1 MSKFPDWKLS
11 QLNWDDNADME
22 QAYYFDKAEAAMREE
37 SSEIEFVEMKEGEKE
52 RNWPGKIEWMDV
64 CEDTIMNSSR
74 KRSLR
79 ALKSDPDFFTRIK
92 KKRRKN

>member
-1 MSKFPDWKLS
+1 
-11 QLNWDDNADME
+11 ME
-22 QAYYFDKAEAAMREE
+22 QSYYHDKAEAAMRAKLG
-37 SSEIEFVEMKEGEKE
+37 EIEFVEMKTGEKE
-52 RNWPGKIEWMDV
+52 RNWPGKAEWMEV
-64 CEDTIMNSSR
+64 CEDTISTSLR